1 MYMPKVQ
8 LDIHV
13 VTNARQSEIVRKDG
27 NTWRVR
33 LAAKPI
39 EGAANDALIELLADE
54 FGVAK
59 SCIQIKHGLR
69 GRNKR
74 VEVLTP

>member
-1 MYMPKVQ
+1 
-8 LDIHV
+8 
-13 VTNARQSEIVRKDG
+13 
-27 NTWRVR
+27 VR